1 MAAQLMVT
9 GKAVLYEGFKELLLP
24 YLDISPLMPPVRL
37 QYSKLLGR
45 PLMDPAYQHQI
56 AVSVFVEEML
66 PHPDAVLTGH
76 QEEFDPTPWRV
87 DELAPSIRT
96 RDAFY
101 WVYLRADGD
110 RDFADDWKARYGH
123 DWPFVAD
130 GRPHPALANL
140 YLRHRDFWSYW
151 CNHGEAANIA
161 LDMPDEDTMQAYR
174 NRLRFELEHG
184 ATLPP
189 LALAFLEEETG
200 EDEDMGESRDEDM
213 GESGDEDMEE
223 SEDRPFEGLARHRR

>member
-1 MAAQLMVT
+1 MAAQLMAT
-9 GKAVLYEGFKELLLP
+9 GKELLFPGFKELLLS

-37 QYSKLLGR
+37 HYSKLLGR

-66 PHPDAVLTGH
+66 QHPDAVLMGH

-87 DELAPSIRT
+87 DELPPSIRT

-101 WVYLRADGD
+101 WVYLRADDD
-110 RDFADDWKARYGH
+110 RDFADDWKARHGH

-130 GRPHPALANL
+130 GRPHHALTNL
-140 YLRHRDFWSYW
+140 YLRHRDFWNYW
-151 CNHGEAANIA
+151 SNHGEAADIA
-161 LDMPDEDTMQAYR
+161 LNPPDEDGMQAYR
-174 NRLRFELEHG
+174 HRLRIELEHG

-189 LALAFLEEETG
+189 LALAFLDEDMES
-200 EDEDMGESRDEDM
+200 EDEDMED
-213 GESGDEDMEE
+213 GS
-223 SEDRPFEGLARHRR
+223 PFEGLTRRR